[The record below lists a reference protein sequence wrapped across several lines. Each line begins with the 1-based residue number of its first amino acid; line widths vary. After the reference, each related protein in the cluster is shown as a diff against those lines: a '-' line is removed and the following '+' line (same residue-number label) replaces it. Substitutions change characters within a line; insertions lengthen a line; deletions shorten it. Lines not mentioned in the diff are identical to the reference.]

1 MQTGPYHGRS
11 LQVFIYADAEPLEGR
26 LHNRN
31 IALQVVELC
40 VGHVLHGARAIVDCR
55 GQVIKLFA
63 AAGEK
68 SLRRFQVDFIKNLVE
83 NLCLLALGH
92 ARQRGVKIAEDLIE
106 RTHIA
111 GRVIDFQTQGRHS
124 IRGFIRRRG
133 QSENNI
139 S

>member
-1 MQTGPYHGRS
+1 MQ
-11 LQVFIYADAEPLEGR
+11 VI
-26 LHNRN
+26 
-31 IALQVVELC
+31 ELR
-40 VGHVLHGARAIVDCR
+40 VGHVLHGARAIVDR
-55 GQVIKLFA
+55 SGQVIKLFA

-68 SLRRFQVDFIKNLVE
+68 SLRRFQVDFVKNLVE
-83 NLCLLALGH
+83 NLCLLALSH